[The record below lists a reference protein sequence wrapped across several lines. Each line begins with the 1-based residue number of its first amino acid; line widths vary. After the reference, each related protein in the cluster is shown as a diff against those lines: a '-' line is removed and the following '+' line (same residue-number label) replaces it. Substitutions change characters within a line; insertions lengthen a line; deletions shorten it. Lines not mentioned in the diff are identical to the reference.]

1 MTAVRTRARPPARR
15 GGPRAARLPL
25 AVAVVWA
32 PLVLGVGEGGA
43 HLFHKGWSPP
53 ETQLTRDTRLLQLL
67 LDDPSERFELAREV
81 YEGRTRVRLK
91 PGGFRRWL
99 VRPSEPGL
107 VFKADY
113 QLERWSG
120 SLRDEAE
127 RIDRARGSRLHPRL
141 QAALSA
147 RDREGVG
154 AALRDMYVVLLDELL
169 ASLWDHLDE
178 PETAARLY
186 QLVLGYWGVN
196 LESYFNIRH
205 PATAPVAGAAL
216 EAMSRAIGDP
226 ETGAPAAP
234 EAFDTQRR
242 RFLRVLREAV
252 PGR

>member
-1 MTAVRTRARPPARR
+1 MAR
-15 GGPRAARLPL
+15 GIAAALVAAALPL
-25 AVAVVWA
+25 GADEA
-32 PLVLGVGEGGA
+32 GA
-43 HLFHKGWSPP
+43 HLFHKVWEPP
-53 ETQLTRDTRLLQLL
+53 ETQLTRDTRVLQLVV
-67 LDDPSERFELAREV
+67 DDPAGRFDLAREV

-99 VRPSEPGL
+99 VRSSEPGL

-120 SLRDEAE
+120 SLRAEAE
-127 RIDRARGSRLHPRL
+127 RIDGARGTDLHRRLDR
-141 QAALSA
+141 ALSA
-147 RDREGVG
+147 RDREGVATG
-154 AALRDMYVVLLDELL
+154 LREMYVALLDELL
-169 ASLWDHLDE
+169 TSLWERLDE

-196 LESYFNIRH
+196 LEAYFNIRH
-205 PATAPVAGAAL
+205 PTAAPVAGGAL

-234 EAFDTQRR
+234 EAFDKQRR

-252 PGR
+252 PER